1 MAEWYKSLSALE
13 LVYFYIAI
21 AATIL
26 LIVQIAM
33 MIFSFAG
40 EVDLDGDG
48 IPDGAD
54 FDADNGLCIFTVKGT
69 IAFFAV
75 GGWSGLA
82 IFSAFP
88 DIIWLGIIISIAAG
102 SCAMLTVALVLKGI
116 NKLQCEGNVDYSKLD
131 GKEASVYVAVKPSRT
146 GKGKIT
152 LVAQGRYMELD
163 ALTEEDEELKYGD
176 TVSIIRMEG
185 DAAVVKK
192 IIKE

>member
-1 MAEWYKSLSALE
+1 MAEWYKSLSTLE

-21 AATIL
+21 AATVL
-26 LIVQIAM
+26 LIVQIVM

-40 EVDLDGDG
+40 AADVDGDG
-48 IPDGAD
+48 IPDGGD
-54 FDADNGLCIFTVKGT
+54 IDADNGLCIFTVKGT

-82 IFSAFP
+82 MFSAFP
-88 DIIWLGIIISIAAG
+88 DIIWAGILVSVIAG
-102 SCAMLTVALVLKGI
+102 GCAMFIVALVLKGI
-116 NKLQCEGNVDYSKLD
+116 NKLQCEGNIDYSRLE
-131 GKEASVYVAVKPSRT
+131 GKEASVYVAIKPGRQ

-152 LVAQGRYMELD
+152 LTAQGRYMELD

-192 IIKE
+192 NN